1 MVAKTFANVRVY
13 EYVTADGNVFWSLTR
28 LPAKVTRVGVMTMQ
42 DRKGLLLQQ
51 FIGVLRQD
59 AIDTLRLEGVPEEI
73 AIEEVNDEIKSPE

>member
-1 MVAKTFANVRVY
+1 
-13 EYVTADGNVFWSLTR
+13 
-28 LPAKVTRVGVMTMQ
+28 MTMQ